1 MTPSILAKLDIIDVI
16 NSLSSEVL
24 PELANYLACIQFKIS
39 QPEQT
44 ENLSSGNSFLLSI
57 AGMSSSEERDT
68 SEHILE
74 VVSNCIEKKYGG
86 ADVEAVRYC

>member
-1 MTPSILAKLDIIDVI
+1 MTPSILAKLDLIDVI

-44 ENLSSGNSFLLSI
+44 ENLSSENSFLLSI
-57 AGMSSSEERDT
+57 AGDT
-68 SEHILE
+68 SEYIWE
-74 VVSNCIEKKYGG
+74 EKKYGG
-86 ADVEAVRYC
+86 ADVEAVRCC